1 MADDVSLRAEH
12 LVKRYG
18 GVTAL
23 ADGSLDVTSGEVLA
37 LMGANGSGKS
47 TLGKIVTGAVV
58 PDAGR
63 LLLDGEE
70 ARFSSP
76 KAARRAGI
84 AAVYQELSLVPDMTV
99 AENVWLAHEPVSF
112 GRVKKRERKERTRR
126 LLSLFEGAIDP
137 SVTPDSFV
145 AALSPGERQIV
156 EILKAL
162 SLEPRLMILDEAT
175 ASLDARQVERL
186 FELVGEWKAR
196 GMALIFVSHRMEEI
210 FRVADRA
217 TVLRSGETVGHV
229 DLRETSEEE
238 LVGLMIEGGV
248 AERRIEH
255 PTGDARGDVLVET
268 EDLRTAVLYGV
279 DLKLRAGEIL
289 GLGGLQGQGQSDLL
303 LALFG
308 AVPAAG
314 TMRLAGESVRFSHP
328 RQAMKKGVAFV
339 PGDRGGEGLL
349 PVRSIS
355 ENLLLPSW
363 SRYGSLLNMRRAKR
377 DAERVSGDLRLKM
390 GSLEHPVSSLS
401 GGNAQ
406 KVVLGKWLLRDPKV
420 LLLDDPTKGVDVGA
434 KGEFYKILSD
444 LRERGVAILLH
455 SSDDEELLGLC
466 DRVLVMR
473 DGRVQRELTGPNLNK
488 NALVSA
494 SVGAGE
500 PAANGK
506 TGASSNPV
514 AGGSA

>member
-1 MADDVSLRAEH
+1 MAGISLSARH

-23 ADGSLDVTSGEVLA
+23 ADGSLDVQSGEVLA

-58 PDAGR
+58 PDSGTV
-63 LLLDGEE
+63 LLDGAEV
-70 ARFSSP
+70 RFSSP
-76 KAARRAGI
+76 QAARKAGI
-84 AAVYQELSLVPDMTV
+84 SAVYQELSLVPDMTV
-99 AENVWLAHEPVSF
+99 AENVWLANEPVAL
-112 GRVKKRERKERTRR
+112 GRVRRRERKERTAR
-126 LLSLFEGAIDP
+126 LLSLFEGALGP
-137 SVTPDSFV
+137 SVGPDSFV
-145 AALSPGERQIV
+145 SDLSPSDRQIV

-162 SLEPRLMILDEAT
+162 SREPRVMILDEAT
-175 ASLDARQVERL
+175 ASLGARQVERL
-186 FELVGEWKAR
+186 FELVAEWKGR

-210 FRVADRA
+210 FQIADRA
-217 TVLRSGETVGHV
+217 TVLRSGETVGTAN
-229 DLRETSEEE
+229 LKETSEEE

-255 PTGDARGDVLVET
+255 PPEAAVEENVLLEA
-268 EDLRTAVLYGV
+268 EDLRSSVLGGV
-279 DLKLRAGEIL
+279 SVTLREGEIV

-308 AVPAAG
+308 AVPHSG
-314 TMRLAGESVRFSHP
+314 GVRLAGEEVRFSHP
-328 RQAMKKGVAFV
+328 RQAMGRGLAFV

-349 PVRSIS
+349 PIRSIL

-363 SRYGSLLNMRRAKR
+363 SRYGTVLNVRRARQDSEEASR
-377 DAERVSGDLRLKM
+377 DLGIRM
-390 GSLEHPVSSLS
+390 GSLDDPVSSLS

-466 DRVLVMR
+466 DRVIVMR
-473 DGRVQRELTGPNLNK
+473 DGVVRRELSGADLNK
-488 NALVSA
+488 PALVSA
-494 SVGAGE
+494 SVGAGSSE
-500 PAANGK
+500 SPPSGGPVPGGAA
-506 TGASSNPV
+506 
-514 AGGSA
+514 

>member
-1 MADDVSLRAEH
+1 MDQVSLSARH

-18 GVTAL
+18 GVVAL
-23 ADGSLDVTSGEVLA
+23 ADGSLDVKSGEVLA

-58 PDAGR
+58 PDSGTV
-63 LLLDGEE
+63 LLDGEE
-70 ARFSSP
+70 VRFSSP
-76 KAARRAGI
+76 QAARKAGI
-84 AAVYQELSLVPDMTV
+84 SAVYQELSLVPDMTV
-99 AENVWLAHEPVSF
+99 AENVWLANEPVAL
-112 GRVKKRERKERTRR
+112 GRVRKRERKERTAR
-126 LLSLFEGAIDP
+126 LLSLFEDALGS
-137 SVTPDSFV
+137 SVGPDSLV
-145 AALSPGERQIV
+145 SDLSPSDRQIV

-162 SLEPRLMILDEAT
+162 GREPRVMILDEAT
-175 ASLDARQVERL
+175 ASLGARQVERL
-186 FELVGEWKAR
+186 FELVAEWKGR

-210 FRVADRA
+210 FRIADKA
-217 TVLRSGETVGHV
+217 TVLRSGETVGTAN
-229 DLRETSEEE
+229 LEETSEEE

-255 PTGDARGDVLVET
+255 PPEAAVENNVLLEA
-268 EDLRTAVLYGV
+268 EDLRSSVLGGV
-279 DLKLRAGEIL
+279 SLTLREGEIV

-308 AVPAAG
+308 AVPHSG
-314 TMRLAGESVRFSHP
+314 GVRLAGEEARFSHP
-328 RQAMKKGVAFV
+328 RQAMRRGLAFV

-349 PVRSIS
+349 PIRSIL

-363 SRYGSLLNMRRAKR
+363 SRYGAILNVRRARK
-377 DAERVSGDLRLKM
+377 DSEEVSRDLRIRM
-390 GSLEHPVSSLS
+390 GSLDDPVSSLS

-473 DGRVQRELTGPNLNK
+473 DGVVRRELSGADLNK
-488 NALVSA
+488 QALVSA
-494 SVGAGE
+494 SVGSSESPPSGE
-500 PAANGK
+500 PASG
-506 TGASSNPV
+506 GA
-514 AGGSA
+514 A

>member
-1 MADDVSLRAEH
+1 MAEVSLSAQH

-18 GVTAL
+18 GVVAL
-23 ADGSLDVTSGEVLA
+23 ADGSLDVESGEVVA

-47 TLGKIVTGAVV
+47 TLGKIITGAVV
-58 PDAGR
+58 PDVGR

-76 KAARRAGI
+76 QAARRAGI
-84 AAVYQELSLVPDMTV
+84 SAVYQELSLVPDMTV
-99 AENVWLAHEPVSF
+99 AENIWLANEPVAL
-112 GRVKKRERKERTRR
+112 GRVRRKERAERTVR
-126 LLSLFEGAIDP
+126 LLSLFEDALGS
-137 SVTPDSFV
+137 SVGPDSLV
-145 AALSPGERQIV
+145 SDLSPSDRQIV

-162 SLEPRLMILDEAT
+162 SREPRVMILDEAT
-175 ASLDARQVERL
+175 ASLGARQVERL

-196 GMALIFVSHRMEEI
+196 GMALIFISHRMEEI
-210 FRVADRA
+210 FQIADRA
-217 TVLRSGETVGHV
+217 TVLRSGRTVGAA
-229 DLRETSEEE
+229 DLKETSEEE

-248 AERRIEH
+248 AERHIEH
-255 PTGDARGDVLVET
+255 PAETAGEKTVLLEA
-268 EDLRTAVLYGV
+268 EDLRSPVLNGV
-279 DLKLRAGEIL
+279 SLQLREGEIL

-308 AVPAAG
+308 AVPHSG
-314 TMRLAGESVRFSHP
+314 TVRLAGEEVHFSHP
-328 RQAMKKGVAFV
+328 RKAMRRGLAFV

-349 PVRSIS
+349 PIRSIL

-363 SRYGSLLNMRRAKR
+363 SRYGAFLNMRRAR
-377 DAERVSGDLRLKM
+377 NDSEEVSQGLRLKM
-390 GSLEHPVSSLS
+390 GSLDHPVSSLS

-406 KVVLGKWLLRDPKV
+406 KVVLGKWLMRDPKV

-444 LRERGVAILLH
+444 LRQRGVAIVLH

-473 DGRVQRELTGPNLNK
+473 DGVVRRELSGGDLNK
-488 NALVSA
+488 SALVSA
-494 SVGAGE
+494 SVGA
-500 PAANGK
+500 
-506 TGASSNPV
+506 ASSSPDSPPS
-514 AGGSA
+514 GGAA